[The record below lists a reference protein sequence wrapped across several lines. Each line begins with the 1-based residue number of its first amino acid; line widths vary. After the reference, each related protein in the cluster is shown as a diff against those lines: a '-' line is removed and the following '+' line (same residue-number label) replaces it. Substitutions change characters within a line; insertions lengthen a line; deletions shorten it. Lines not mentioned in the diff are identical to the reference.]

1 LLAGAAGGVAT
12 LLVGGGVLAAN
23 YVYQQSVPTA
33 VSLALKDG
41 QKEVSLQPTLRLSSS
56 RPLAAADLRAAMR
69 VTPGVDADL
78 RASGDGRAFSWSP
91 RRPLAELTE
100 YTVSLGSRN
109 DSSGH
114 LQKAARW
121 RFTTTIVPRIVS
133 VTTESG
139 TVLGDLA
146 EISSG
151 SRLSVTFND
160 RMDTGS
166 VRLLANGSPVGLNW
180 DGEGRSA
187 SLGGA
192 TLPMGRLKLSM
203 APGSKDVEGRLA
215 SSWTIR
221 ASVVFHVDMHT
232 VPLAAPALVQVP
244 NDPAAR
250 DQSGLQAA
258 DVVYEYLTEADITRF
273 TAVFTRAPDVVGP
286 IRSGRL
292 ISFALTR
299 HLHGMLFM
307 SGLSEGSTA
316 RLDADPVPNVI
327 DVPGIFYRT
336 GDRVPP
342 NNLFVKAAS
351 LQQNEARA
359 SMNAASLEHGQA
371 PAADGEAA
379 PTVAVPQHHST
390 YAYDLA
396 TGTYTKAEDGHQMSD
411 AALKEPLRIQMLV
424 LLHTTAKPTS
434 YVEDVNGVHGLDFD
448 MESGGHAD
456 FYLGGRHLSGKWSA
470 ADRQAPFTFQ
480 LDSGEVVKLPQGLA
494 WVDVLKA

>member
-1 LLAGAAGGVAT
+1 VVVTTVLAAGGV
-12 LLVGGGVLAAN
+12 LASN
-23 YVYQQSVPTA
+23 YAYQQSVPTA

-41 QKEVSLQPTLRLSSS
+41 QKEVSLRPTLRLSSS
-56 RPLAAADLRAAMR
+56 RPLEAADLRAALR
-69 VTPGVDADL
+69 VSPGVDAEL

-91 RRPLAELTE
+91 RRPLADLTE
-100 YTVSLGSRN
+100 YTVSLGSRK
-109 DSSGH
+109 DSAGH
-114 LQKAARW
+114 LLKAARW

-151 SRLSVTFND
+151 SRLSVNFND

-166 VRLLANGSPVGLNW
+166 VKLLANGTPVGLTW
-180 DGEGRSA
+180 AGDGRSA

-192 TLPMGRLKLSM
+192 TLPVGRLELSM
-203 APGSKDVEGRLA
+203 ATGSKDSEGRPA
-215 SSWTIR
+215 SAWSIH
-221 ASVVFHVDMHT
+221 ASVVFHVDIHT
-232 VPLAAPALVQVP
+232 VPMPVPALVQVP

-273 TAVFTRAPDVVGP
+273 TAVFTHAPDLVGP

-307 SGLSEGSTA
+307 SGLSDGSTA
-316 RLDADPVPNVI
+316 RLAADPVPSVI
-327 DVPGIFYRT
+327 DVPGIFFRT
-336 GDRVPP
+336 GNRVPP
-342 NNLFVKAAS
+342 NNLFVRASS
-351 LQQNEARA
+351 LQQNEERA
-359 SMNAASLEHGQA
+359 GLKAASLEHGPE

-379 PTVAVPQHHST
+379 PTVAVPEHHST
-390 YAYDLA
+390 YAYDPA

-411 AALKEPLRIQMLV
+411 AALKEPLRIQVLV
-424 LLHTTAKPTS
+424 LMHTTAKATG

-480 LDSGEVVKLPQGLA
+480 LDSGEIVKLPQGLA